1 MYQTK
6 IITEAEFI
14 KKYGF
19 CKDNTRHYE
28 GYITNMRYCLA
39 GEKLNELIS
48 IYNTG
53 RSFLINAV
61 NSDDWYNKLRL
72 TDSVSIL
79 WHRHTY
85 LLMSALLFNHCL
97 DYFYQILWSF
107 LDSAEWKNQNDIKKH
122 LKDCNERTI
131 KREVKKLSEVYRK
144 SENIPHYDIIKR
156 TQDVYDSCHKMRN
169 DLVNNLK
176 HRGYIICDDL
186 EPKFLDTVW
195 ENEDGSEITSNDYTT
210 RFSLADEE
218 EIVLECFERITP
230 LIDEYVKF
238 LDPTNFFQEENGNIM
253 IGKIKD
259 FPDWKTEK
267 S

>member
-1 MYQTK
+1 MK

-14 KKYGF
+14 KKYGS

-107 LDSAEWKNQNDIKKH
+107 LDSVEWKNQKDIKEH
-122 LKDCNERTI
+122 LKGCSEGTI
-131 KREVKKLSEVYRK
+131 KRSVKKLGEYYGEKSIPNYEV
-144 SENIPHYDIIKR
+144 IKR

-169 DLVNNLK
+169 DLVNSLK
-176 HRGYIICDDL
+176 HRGYIICDNL
-186 EPKFLDTVW
+186 EPKFINAIW
-195 ENEDGSEITSNDYTT
+195 KNEDESEITSNDYTT

-218 EIVLECFERITP
+218 EIVLDCFEQITP

-259 FPDWKTEK
+259 FPGWKI
-267 S
+267 